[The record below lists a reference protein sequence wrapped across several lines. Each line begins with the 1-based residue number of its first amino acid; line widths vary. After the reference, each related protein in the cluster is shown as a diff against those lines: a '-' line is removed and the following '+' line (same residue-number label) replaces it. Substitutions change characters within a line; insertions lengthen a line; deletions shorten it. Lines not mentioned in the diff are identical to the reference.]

1 MSRKV
6 ISFRL
11 SDEELAKLDE
21 ACRRL
26 AMNRSEAVVTAISV
40 LLRDYVHEGGT
51 LIQRRPWLLDPL
63 IDVEKPE

>member
-1 MSRKV
+1 MSKKV

-26 AMNRSEAVVTAISV
+26 SQNRSETVVSAIEV

-51 LIQRRPWLLDPL
+51 LIQRTPWLFEPPTNP
-63 IDVEKPE
+63 EKPE

>member
-1 MSRKV
+1 
-6 ISFRL
+6 
-11 SDEELAKLDE
+11 
-21 ACRRL
+21 
-26 AMNRSEAVVTAISV
+26 MNRSEAVVTAISV